1 MSRSL
6 HLTTVVALGLVVCC
20 AAGCGYLLGPS
31 NVQGVRTVHVPI
43 FKSDSF
49 RRNLDYLLT
58 EAVHKEIKL
67 RTGYR
72 LADADCADTVLE
84 GRIIDARKN
93 TLSETRF
100 DDPREVQLMLG
111 VQISWIDR
119 RTGRVLQQQT
129 FPIGQEL
136 AMHSSQVSFAA
147 EVGHSLATAQQESI
161 QRLAGQI
168 VDLTEMPW

>member
-1 MSRSL
+1 VSRSL
-6 HLTTVVALGLVVCC
+6 HLTTVIALGLVVCC

-31 NVQGVRTVHVPI
+31 NVQGVRTIHVPI

-67 RTGYR
+67 RTGYK
-72 LADADCADTVLE
+72 LADADSADTVLE
-84 GRIIDARKN
+84 GRITDARK
-93 TLSETRF
+93 SA
-100 DDPREVQLMLG
+100 
-111 VQISWIDR
+111 
-119 RTGRVLQQQT
+119 QT

-136 AMHSSQVSFAA
+136 AMHSSQVNFAA
-147 EVGHSLATAQQESI
+147 EVGHSLATAQQEAV